1 MDVLNQIDHFFSGYP
16 KRSYPKGQI
25 LVFAGEKP
33 THIFY
38 IKRGRVRKYDV
49 SYRGDEVIVNVFKPP
64 AFFEVDWALNHT
76 FNKYFFK
83 TETSSDFHIAPL
95 NDINKLLNDN
105 PKVTLDLIKRVYR
118 GVEGIQGRLVHLMS
132 GTAKSRLIYEILIEC
147 KRFSNIEE
155 DGSYKLDITE
165 ADIAARTGLSR
176 ETVSRELQSIKKEGI
191 IKSSSRGVIVKDIKI
206 LENKINHVF

>member
-1 MDVLNQIDHFFSGYP
+1 
-16 KRSYPKGQI
+16 
-25 LVFAGEKP
+25 
-33 THIFY
+33 
-38 IKRGRVRKYDV
+38 
-49 SYRGDEVIVNVFKPP
+49 
-64 AFFEVDWALNHT
+64 
-76 FNKYFFK
+76 
-83 TETSSDFHIAPL
+83 
-95 NDINKLLNDN
+95 
-105 PKVTLDLIKRVYR
+105 
-118 GVEGIQGRLVHLMS
+118 MS